1 MALQNDCHRYFSP
14 IWMRALLWVGF
25 AASLALAAL
34 HMADTTW
41 WSNLIV
47 LWQLLVAAWFCWYA
61 WLSSTRPLFV
71 LSPSLIE
78 VSHGLGG
85 GGTLVPVPWIEFTG
99 LKWENSSAIC
109 LARKDA
115 PSVTLNLFLLSRRQR
130 AAFRELVLQYLNLPA
145 SEPHEAAV

>member
-1 MALQNDCHRYFSP
+1 MVKETDSHRYFSSSW
-14 IWMRALLWVGF
+14 IRALLWVGV
-25 AASLALAAL
+25 AASLVLAVL

-47 LWQLLVAAWFCWYA
+47 LWQFGMAAFFSWSA

-78 VSHGLGG
+78 VSNGLGS
-85 GGTLVPVPWIEFTG
+85 GTLISVPWSEFTD

-109 LARKDA
+109 LARRDA
-115 PSVTLNLFLLSRRQR
+115 PSITLNLFLLNRRQR
-130 AAFRELVLQYLNLPA
+130 ATFREQLLQYLNSSASDLP
-145 SEPHEAAV
+145 